1 MDFATL
7 KKNRG
12 NFESL
17 TSKMKEDKGGFSKK
31 DEGFWKLT
39 VDDSGN
45 GYAVIRFLTAPP
57 GEDFPYVQLFT
68 QSFKGPTGK
77 WYIENSLSTIGKDD
91 PVTEHFFEIRG
102 DGSDPAK
109 KEAARPFTRK
119 TNYISNILVVSD
131 PKHPENEGK
140 VFKFSYGPRIFQ
152 KIEGALYP
160 EFEDEVAFNPF
171 DLWTGANFKLKA
183 RMLNGQRSYDK
194 SEFEKPEPLFDGDDT
209 ALETLWKSLPSL
221 QAEISPDKFKSYED
235 LKKKLEMVLN
245 ISNAP
250 DRTGRAPEP
259 RRVEAEDNPYPAVP
273 TTKDDEDDAATL
285 EKYKALLADD

>member
-1 MDFATL
+1 MDFASL

-12 NFESL
+12 NFETL
-17 TSKMKEDKGGFSKK
+17 TAKMKEDKGGFSKK
-31 DEGFWKLT
+31 DDGFWKLK

-77 WYIENSLSTIGKDD
+77 WYIENSLSTIGQDD
-91 PVTEHFFEIRG
+91 PVTEHFFAVRG
-102 DGSDPAK
+102 DGSDPVK

-119 TNYISNILVVSD
+119 TNYISNILVISD
-131 PKHPENEGK
+131 PKNPENEGK
-140 VFKFSYGPRIFQ
+140 VFKYSYGPRIYQ
-152 KIEGALYP
+152 KIEGAMYP

-194 SEFEKPEPLFDGDDT
+194 SEFEKPEALFEGDDA
-209 ALETLWKSLPSL
+209 ALETLWNSLPSL
-221 QAEISPDKFKSYED
+221 KEEVAADKFKSYDD
-235 LKKKLEMVLN
+235 LKKKLEMVLDIKN
-245 ISNAP
+245 DSVRP
-250 DRTGRAPEP
+250 SRTPEP
-259 RRVEAEDNPYPAVP
+259 TRVERSEPEDVP
-273 TTKDDEDDAATL
+273 SSSDDDDDQATL